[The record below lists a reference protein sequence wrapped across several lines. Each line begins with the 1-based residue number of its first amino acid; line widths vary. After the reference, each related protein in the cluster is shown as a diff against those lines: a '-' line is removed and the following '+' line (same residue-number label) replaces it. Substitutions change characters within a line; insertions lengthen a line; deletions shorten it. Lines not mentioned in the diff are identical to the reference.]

1 MKLDVFAIK
10 LIIAESEL
18 SIASM
23 AEKIGCDRTGLS
35 TILRRGTCTPKT
47 AGKIAHALGVSVAD
61 IVIRE

>member
-10 LIIAESEL
+10 VLMADDEM
-18 SIASM
+18 SILDLAKKM
-23 AEKIGCDRTGLS
+23 GCHGSVLGD
-35 TILRRGTCTPKT
+35 ILRKGSCTTKV